1 VTLSSRNV
9 CGKPRP
15 FVRDESIVRT
25 WPPDISTPP
34 KKQDF
39 TMTDETTDESHDN
52 TTAPTDETNDTNTPA
67 PWTKGGPSPNPK
79 GRPKQPK
86 TVREVRDLARQHT
99 VQMVE
104 VLARVA
110 SNPKSPPAAR
120 QAAASS
126 LLDRA
131 WGKPSGDFEG
141 GEALVI
147 KVVKFAQEQIEDEGN
162 MKLIEGAVVRDDDTT
177 EN

>member
-1 VTLSSRNV
+1 
-9 CGKPRP
+9 
-15 FVRDESIVRT
+15 
-25 WPPDISTPP
+25 
-34 KKQDF
+34 
-39 TMTDETTDESHDN
+39 MTDETNE
-52 TTAPTDETNDTNTPA
+52 NTPA
-67 PWTKGGPSPNPK
+67 TTEETNGDTHAPTRWTKGMPSPNPK

-86 TVREVRDLARQHT
+86 TVKEVRELARQHT

-131 WGKPSGDFEG
+131 WGKPQGDFEG
-141 GEALVI
+141 GEQLVI
-147 KVVKFAQEQIEDEGN
+147 KILKLNELEPDDPKIIDHEP
-162 MKLIEGAVVRDDDTT
+162 KLIEPDDDDKGG
-177 EN
+177 E

>member
-1 VTLSSRNV
+1 MHEND
-9 CGKPRP
+9 G
-15 FVRDESIVRT
+15 
-25 WPPDISTPP
+25 
-34 KKQDF
+34 
-39 TMTDETTDESHDN
+39 N
-52 TTAPTDETNDTNTPA
+52 TTAPTDDEAASDTNLPA
-67 PWTKGGPSPNPK
+67 PWQKGGPSPNPK
-79 GRPKQPK
+79 GRPKQPRSVK
-86 TVREVRDLARQHT
+86 EVRELARQHT

-110 SNPKSPPAAR
+110 NNPKSPPAAR

-131 WGKPSGDFEG
+131 WGKPNGDFEG

-147 KVVKFAQEQIEDEGN
+147 KVVKFAQEQLDEPE
-162 MKLIEGAVVRDDDTT
+162 MKVIEGAVVRDDDAT

>member
-1 VTLSSRNV
+1 
-9 CGKPRP
+9 
-15 FVRDESIVRT
+15 
-25 WPPDISTPP
+25 
-34 KKQDF
+34 
-39 TMTDETTDESHDN
+39 MTDETNE
-52 TTAPTDETNDTNTPA
+52 NTPA
-67 PWTKGGPSPNPK
+67 TTEETNGDTHAPTRWTKGMPSPNPK

-86 TVREVRDLARQHT
+86 TVKEVRELARQHT

-131 WGKPSGDFEG
+131 WGKPQGDFEG
-141 GEALVI
+141 GEQLVI
-147 KVVKFAQEQIEDEGN
+147 KILKLNELEPDED
-162 MKLIEGAVVRDDDTT
+162 MKTIEGTAVERDDDKGGT
-177 EN
+177 E